1 MPRSIFRLSAF
12 HRSSRLVSRASF
24 PASVLGICLFPFAL
38 PWLTPAAV
46 LPGDHFSFRLGAF
59 PFPRLF
65 FRPFG
70 SGSCYSDSR
79 FYLSLHP
86 ASPNGGSDRANLSTF
101 RPPVSMLSSGF
112 GTGHAA
118 SSFHRPDFRHTAANI
133 SALPFLSGGK
143 FPIAFALG
151 SGYLAGQCTLKTE
164 H

>member
-1 MPRSIFRLSAF
+1 MITLAFALVLFPSPDFSFVLSVPVLATQIPVSTFPFIRLPLTVVPTVPNLSAF
-12 HRSSRLVSRASF
+12 QS
-24 PASVLGICLFPFAL
+24 
-38 PWLTPAAV
+38 
-46 LPGDHFSFRLGAF
+46 
-59 PFPRLF
+59 
-65 FRPFG
+65 
-70 SGSCYSDSR
+70 
-79 FYLSLHP
+79 
-86 ASPNGGSDRANLSTF
+86 
-101 RPPVSMLSSGF
+101 PVSMLPSGF